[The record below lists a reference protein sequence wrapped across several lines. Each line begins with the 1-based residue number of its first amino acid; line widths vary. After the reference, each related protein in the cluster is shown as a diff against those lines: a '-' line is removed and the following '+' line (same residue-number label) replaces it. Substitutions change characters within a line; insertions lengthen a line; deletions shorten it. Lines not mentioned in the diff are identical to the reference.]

1 MQTTSFSFLIA
12 LNNVILCCFKKTNKI
27 NNETMSFFFLQRR
40 NDVVFFPTETKR
52 RRFFSYKDETT
63 SFQQSHVPKRETLVP
78 SRAEMQIARGGG
90 GCKTRENSNFLK
102 NDKMVISIKI
112 QNFSRS
118 WMTKRTSPLKLSREI

>member
-12 LNNVILCCFKKTNKI
+12 LNDVILCCFKKTNKI

-78 SRAEMQIARGGG
+78 GRAEMQIARGGDV
-90 GCKTRENSNFLK
+90 KPE
-102 NDKMVISIKI
+102 KI
-112 QNFSRS
+112 LIF
-118 WMTKRTSPLKLSREI
+118 